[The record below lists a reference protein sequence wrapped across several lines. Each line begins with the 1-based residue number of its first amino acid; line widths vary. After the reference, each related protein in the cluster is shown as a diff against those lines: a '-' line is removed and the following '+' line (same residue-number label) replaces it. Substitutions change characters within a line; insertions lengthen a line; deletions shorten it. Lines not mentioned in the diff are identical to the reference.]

1 MCRKW
6 IIRDG
11 IVTVQGDKEN
21 LTCLEKICR
30 LDGKMRKYYE
40 MIQQALDEF
49 TKNLIV
55 DDYEKGHDY
64 NEGDYCL
71 YDDTL
76 WLCIESHTASDFD
89 PTKWQKVT
97 ITDVLKILADN
108 LKTTI
113 QTCGILTESLTTT
126 ILTVNSLV
134 GTVGNQ
140 GGSIT
145 SLDGRVTALEN
156 APAADSKIVIYD
168 ATLTNVGMT
177 NEWTLTL
184 SNSKTFNDIYSDI
197 ITNKKE
203 VIIDAVGGV
212 NQHFRFT
219 VGEISETSNTQFYI
233 QLNCIYTVSSASMT
247 LYTTQ
252 GPNTISLTGSSTS
265 VYSETVNFV

>member
-40 MIQQALDEF
+40 MIYQALDEF
-49 TKNLIV
+49 TEKLIV
-55 DDYEKGHDY
+55 DDYEKGKTY

-76 WLCIESHTASDFD
+76 WLCIASHTATDFD

-97 ITDVLKILADN
+97 ITDVLKILNDN
-108 LKTTI
+108 LRTTI
-113 QTCGILTESLTTT
+113 ETVNITVQSVNTT
-126 ILTVNSLV
+126 ILTVQGLI
-134 GTVGNQ
+134 GTVTDMQ
-140 GGSIT
+140 GTMGAYNDRI
-145 SLDGRVTALEN
+145 TALEN
-156 APAADSKIVIYD
+156 APAAESKLVIYS
-168 ATLTNVGMT
+168 AALTNVGMT

-184 SNSKTFNDIYSDI
+184 SNSKTFGDIYTDI
-197 ITNKKE
+197 ITNGKE
-203 VIIDAVGGV
+203 VIIDAVGGID
-212 NQHFRFT
+212 QHFRFN
-219 VGEISETSNTQFYI
+219 VGKISETSSTQYYI
-233 QLNCIYTVSSASMT
+233 QLNCIYTVTSAAMT
-247 LYTTQ
+247 IYTTQ
-252 GPNTISLTGSSTS
+252 ELDAVALTGSTTS

>member
-40 MIQQALDEF
+40 MIYQALDEF

-55 DDYEKGHDY
+55 DDFEKGKTY

-76 WLCIESHTASDFD
+76 WLCIESHTATDFD

-97 ITDVLKILADN
+97 ITDVLKILNDN
-108 LKTTI
+108 LRTTIETVNTTVQSVNITI
-113 QTCGILTESLTTT
+113 QTVQGLI
-126 ILTVNSLV
+126 
-134 GTVGNQ
+134 GTVTGMQDTLGAYNDR
-140 GGSIT
+140 I
-145 SLDGRVTALEN
+145 TALEN
-156 APAADSKIVIYD
+156 APSADSKIVIYS
-168 ATLTNVGMT
+168 ATLSNVGMT

-184 SNSKTFNDIYSDI
+184 SNSKTFGDIYTDI
-197 ITNKKE
+197 ITNGKE
-203 VIIDAVGGV
+203 VIIDAVGGID
-212 NQHFRFT
+212 QHFRFN
-219 VGEISETSNTQFYI
+219 VGEISETSSAQYYI
-233 QLNCIYTVSSASMT
+233 QLNCIYSVTSGTMS

-252 GPNTISLTGSSTS
+252 VPDTVALTDSSTS
-265 VYSETVNFV
+265 VYSEAVNFV